1 MHASTSVHTQDVSAR
16 DCQNNGQSHDQERIS
31 RILQISNRPV
41 CSRWLPKPLGQ
52 TTPSIGLHQNTL
64 YHSLGEGGCMT
75 HRHQPYGYCNRRRKS
90 GEISM
95 IILRHTYYISKII
108 MSGTIRRQYL
118 TSGIAKTDYRWRKRS
133 KPRYMPHSCSALRKS
148 EYLTTNEP
156 TPPSSSARI
165 LRRRSVS
172 SFNRNH
178 ARIPCQRIGH
188 LPVHSIRL
196 VIDFPKTDQ
205 LGLGRLLTHCRQDET
220 DVNCIVSIMKN

>member
-1 MHASTSVHTQDVSAR
+1 
-16 DCQNNGQSHDQERIS
+16 
-31 RILQISNRPV
+31 
-41 CSRWLPKPLGQ
+41 
-52 TTPSIGLHQNTL
+52 
-64 YHSLGEGGCMT
+64 
-75 HRHQPYGYCNRRRKS
+75 
-90 GEISM
+90 
-95 IILRHTYYISKII
+95 

-172 SFNRNH
+172 SFNRNN
-178 ARIPCQRIGH
+178 ARIPYQRIGH

-196 VIDFPKTDQ
+196 VIDFSKTDQ
-205 LGLGRLLTHCRQDET
+205 LGLGRLLIHCRQDET
-220 DVNCIVSIMKN
+220 DVNCIVSIMKNWIVSTWDQYELSESSPVRTIADYPKLTGDVIYEVMKSTCDLIGLPRSQVSSHYHDPKIRRGYRISRSRIPAIHHSYVRWMDREFQSHAHLYAVIH